1 MDIELN
7 FMGVCVED
15 WRTSYRFYTEI
26 LGMHAEL
33 DPDLGTWASLGGG
46 WDAYRAG
53 SRSMIVELFDGGR
66 SSAGG
71 GRAWGHKQG
80 IRPGI
85 QVDDLEAVVV
95 AARARGVPFTG
106 EIEETDWGRRIEF
119 TAPEGIRWTLSHV
132 PERPSG
138 PDLFKP
144 HIGHVEIKARDLE
157 EQMAFYRDVMGM
169 HLESE
174 NQTQVILGQGANK
187 PWLTLESG
195 GEKQINDPA
204 WASDPA
210 LGHPIFISFMTSDIR
225 DVAAR
230 LREANVTMLK
240 DIEPH
245 ADWGGTDLI
254 IADVDGNALQIVQYE
269 TQIG

>member
-15 WRTSYRFYTEI
+15 WHTSYRFYTEI

-33 DPDLGTWASLGGG
+33 DPDLGIWASLGGG

-66 SSAGG
+66 PAGG
-71 GRAWGHKQG
+71 RRAWGHKQG
-80 IRPGI
+80 IRPAI
-85 QVDDLEAVVV
+85 QVDDLEAVVA

-106 EIEETDWGRRIEF
+106 EIEETDWGQRTEF

-132 PERPSG
+132 PERPSSPG
-138 PDLFKP
+138 LFKP
-144 HIGHVEIKARDLE
+144 HIGHVEIKTHDLAG
-157 EQMAFYRDVMGM
+157 QVTFYRDVMGM
-169 HLESE
+169 NLESE
-174 NQTQVILGQGANK
+174 HQTQIILGQGAGK
-187 PWLTLESG
+187 PWLALESG
-195 GEKQINDPA
+195 GEKQTNDPA

-210 LGHPIFISFMTSDIR
+210 LGHPVFISFMASDVR
-225 DVAAR
+225 EVATR
-230 LREANVTMLK
+230 VRQANVNILK
-240 DIEPH
+240 GVEHH

-254 IADVDGNALQIVQYE
+254 VADVDGNALQIVQYG
-269 TQIG
+269 TRID